1 LSAKKKFGYGFMF
14 TGFFLIGLLVG
25 FYKFALHSNMEY
37 WVKNHLVINRVNTS
51 EKAVA
56 LTFDDGPDPATTPAV
71 LASLDKHDVKA
82 TFFVVG
88 NRAEAN
94 PKLLKKIVTAG
105 HELGNHSYS
114 HKDFNKVDGAG
125 IRSEIVRTNEIIE
138 KLTGQKAILF
148 RPPGGYLSNEMIRIT
163 QEEKVKVAYW
173 SWETDSKD
181 WRNRNSQYIADYV
194 TDHIAPGQIIILHDG
209 GNNGLTTAR
218 AVDLMISQIEKKGY
232 RFMTMGELMKLENQ
246 E

>member
-1 LSAKKKFGYGFMF
+1 MTSKKKIGYGFMF
-14 TGFFLIGLLVG
+14 TGILLLGLLIG

-56 LTFDDGPDPATTPAV
+56 LTFDDGPDPTTTPAV
-71 LASLDKHDVKA
+71 LAALAKHDVKA
-82 TFFVVG
+82 TFFVLG
-88 NRAEAN
+88 QRAEAN
-94 PKLLKKIVTAG
+94 PKLLKKISTGG

-114 HKDFNKVDGAG
+114 HKDFNKVTGSE

-138 KLTGQKAILF
+138 KLTGQKTILF

-181 WRNRNSQYIADYV
+181 WRSSNSKHIADYV
-194 TDHIAPGQIIILHDG
+194 TNHVAPGQIIILHDG
-209 GNNGLTTAR
+209 GKNGLITAR

-232 RFMTMGELMKLENQ
+232 RFVTMGELMKLENQ

>member
-1 LSAKKKFGYGFMF
+1 MTSKKKIGYGFMF
-14 TGFFLIGLLVG
+14 TGILLLGLLIG

-71 LASLDKHDVKA
+71 LAALAKHDVKA
-82 TFFVVG
+82 TFFVLG
-88 NRAEAN
+88 QRAEAN
-94 PKLLKKIVTAG
+94 PKLLKEISSAG

-114 HKDFNKVDGAG
+114 HKDFNKLTGSE

-138 KLTGQKAILF
+138 KLSGQKTILF

-181 WRNRNSQYIADYV
+181 WRSSNSQHIVDYV
-194 TDHIAPGQIIILHDG
+194 TNHVAPGQIIILHDG
-209 GNNGLTTAR
+209 GKNGLITAR
-218 AVDLMISQIEKKGY
+218 AVDLMISRIEKKGY